1 MSVASANLVPM
12 TLVAVAHPPAAQMVG
27 GTPRASPQKPKRRK
41 PAAKA
46 AVSTAGVA
54 RAPFVPPGDLPGSIG
69 WYRFEDKR
77 GQSVC
82 WRLGRDSAAEFVE
95 KSGAVGM
102 GDQLFHTNKVK
113 IFYPIADEYFATRSV
128 SINGSATA
136 SRVLKA
142 IEQTAQMA
150 TAFHLQK
157 DLSIAHPTASEVAKE
172 LSGAVVCHLMC
183 KRVGGG
189 NHVYVRLTS

>member
-12 TLVAVAHPPAAQMVG
+12 TLAAQPTAMVG
-27 GTPRASPQKPKRRK
+27 GTTRATPKRKQGIVKK
-41 PAAKA
+41 PSKA
-46 AVSTAGVA
+46 GNVVSTAGVT
-54 RAPFVPPGDLPGSIG
+54 RAPFVPQGDLPESIG

-128 SINGSATA
+128 TINGSATA

-157 DLSIAHPTASEVAKE
+157 DLGNARPTASEVAAE